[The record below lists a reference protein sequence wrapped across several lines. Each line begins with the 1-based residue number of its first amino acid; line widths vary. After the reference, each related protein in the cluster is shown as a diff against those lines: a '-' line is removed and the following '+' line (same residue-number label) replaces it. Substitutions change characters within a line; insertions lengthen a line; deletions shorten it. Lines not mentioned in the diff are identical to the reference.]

1 MVVFETQVVALILQ
15 RFVAKQAVGSDDIG
29 MAIIMNNHVHFG
41 GTADLFIDFDA
52 VKFFFGKI
60 VPVAEVISAA
70 FAVVFVGFS
79 AHFV

>member
-1 MVVFETQVVALILQ
+1 M
-15 RFVAKQAVGSDDIG
+15 AV
-29 MAIIMNNHVHFG
+29 IMNNHVHFG